1 MNVNPKISAAAAA
14 GAVTI
19 VLVWAFGLLGI
30 DVPTDVASA
39 VTLIVAIAAGYVRSQ
54 GSWSSRV

>member
-19 VLVWAFGLLGI
+19 LLVWLCSLFGV

-39 VTLIVAIAAGYVRSQ
+39 ITLIVAVAAGYLRGQ

>member
-19 VLVWAFGLLGI
+19 LLVWLCSLFGI

-39 VTLIVAIAAGYVRSQ
+39 ITLIVAVAAGYVRGQ
-54 GSWSSRV
+54 G

>member
-19 VLVWAFGLLGI
+19 VLVWALGLLGI

-39 VTLIVAIAAGYVRSQ
+39 ITLIVAIAAGYVRGQ

>member
-14 GAVTI
+14 GAVT
-19 VLVWAFGLLGI
+19 VLLVWALGLVGV

-39 VTLIVAIAAGYVRSQ
+39 ITLIVAVAAGYVRGQ

>member
-14 GAVTI
+14 GAFTVL
-19 VLVWAFGLLGI
+19 LVWALGLVGI

-39 VTLIVAIAAGYVRSQ
+39 ITLIVAVAAGYVRGQ

>member
-14 GAVTI
+14 GAITI
-19 VLVWAFGLLGI
+19 LLVWLCGLFGI

-39 VTLIVAIAAGYVRSQ
+39 ITLIVAVAAGYVRSQ

>member
-19 VLVWAFGLLGI
+19 VLVWALGLVG
-30 DVPTDVASA
+30 VEMPHEVASA
-39 VTLIVAIAAGYVRSQ
+39 ITLIVAVAAGYVRGQ